1 MSYVPPRAGQF
12 RHIFSVERQGTVSDG
27 VGGVTNEWEELLPMV
42 YACVQETRGG
52 EEVRG
57 ARLSG
62 INRYDVVLRAS
73 AESLTI
79 TTDDRLMKDGIVHSI
94 KWIGDIE
101 GRGRFLNL
109 ICETGGLTDANQG

>member
-12 RHIFSVERQGTVSDG
+12 RHTFSVERKGTVSDG
-27 VGGVTNEWEELLPMV
+27 VGGVTHEWEELLPKV
-42 YACVQETRGG
+42 FACVLEQRGG

-62 INRYDVVLRAS
+62 INRYDIVLRSSPDNEA
-73 AESLTI
+73 I
-79 TTDDRLMKDGIVHSI
+79 TTSDRLIKGGTVYSI
-94 KWIGDIE
+94 KWIGDVE

-109 ICETGGLTDANQG
+109 VCETGGTADAN